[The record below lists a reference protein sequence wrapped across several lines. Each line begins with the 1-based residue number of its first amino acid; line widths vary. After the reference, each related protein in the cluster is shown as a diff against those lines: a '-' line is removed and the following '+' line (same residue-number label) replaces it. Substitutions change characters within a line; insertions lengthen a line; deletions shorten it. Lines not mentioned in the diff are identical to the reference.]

1 MNQAPF
7 RAVVDASTGIKL
19 FLDEPF
25 SEQVHTLFAKLAED
39 PHAELYVPDLFF
51 IECANILWK
60 YVRRYGRT
68 LEDSQ
73 TDLSNLKKLALIS
86 ISTTNLAEEALNLA
100 DSNNISVYDACYA
113 ALARQLN
120 ISVITADRR
129 LVQAIDWAV
138 WLGDLQ

>member
-1 MNQAPF
+1 MNQTPF

-25 SEQVHTLFAKLAED
+25 SEQANTLFAKLAED
-39 PHAELYVPDLFF
+39 PPAELYVPDLFY

-68 LEDSQ
+68 LVDSQ
-73 TDLSNLKKLALIS
+73 ADLSNLKKIALIS
-86 ISTTNLAEEALNLA
+86 ISATDLVEEALNLA
-100 DSNNISVYDACYA
+100 DKNNISVYDACYA
-113 ALARQLN
+113 ALARHLN

-129 LVQAIDWAV
+129 LAQAIDWAV
-138 WLGDLQ
+138 WLGDFE